1 MAYAFGYGFGVDN
14 DLVYDFLLGAGD
26 IVNSTGL
33 EVIKKKVKPK
43 VGRSYSLKK
52 GLRKDFGKKVF
63 RIKFKIVMEDGTVY
77 KATHQQQIKAKC
89 KLVSVDESKLE
100 GGGQGDATEEVLKQL
115 EEAFGVKG
123 GKKEEKAQKQIGF
136 KLD

>member
-1 MAYAFGYGFGVDN
+1 MAYAMGYGFGVDN
-14 DLVYDFLLGAGD
+14 DLVYDFLLGVGD
-26 IVNSTGL
+26 AINATGL
-33 EVIKKKVKPK
+33 EVIKKKVK
-43 VGRSYSLKK
+43 
-52 GLRKDFGKKVF
+52 
-63 RIKFKIVMEDGTVY
+63 FKIKHNKFLVMKIKVKMEDGTVM
-77 KATHQQQIKAKC
+77 KFKKVEPIKCKG

-100 GGGQGDATEEVLKQL
+100 GGGQGDATDEVLKQL